1 MPKNA
6 TNEKNKFSEIK
17 IFSKIYKGKI
27 FQKFTAQFHRARRT
41 VFYKSILISRVLKRV
56 KLAKHRNKAPPT
68 FIVVLKMLVHSHL
81 LLLSLREFITLRLS
95 FIRAYYATTEFKNW
109 LTNTPRVFHVKTTWK
124 RPFALHFHLEYMCC
138 VSTQLLS

>member
-1 MPKNA
+1 MKR
-6 TNEKNKFSEIK
+6 TSFRKTKSLVKFIK
-17 IFSKIYKGKI
+17 VKSFRSLLDSFIV
-27 FQKFTAQFHRARRT
+27 RAEP
-41 VFYKSILISRVLKRV
+41 FFCKSILISKVLKRV

-124 RPFALHFHLEYMCC
+124 RPLALHFHLEYMCC

>member
-1 MPKNA
+1 MKR
-6 TNEKNKFSEIK
+6 TSFRKTKSLVKFIK
-17 IFSKIYKGKI
+17 VKSFRSLLDSFIV
-27 FQKFTAQFHRARRT
+27 RAEP
-41 VFYKSILISRVLKRV
+41 FFCKSILISKVLKRV

>member
-1 MPKNA
+1 MKR
-6 TNEKNKFSEIK
+6 TSFRKTKSLVKFIK
-17 IFSKIYKGKI
+17 VKSFRSLLDSFIV
-27 FQKFTAQFHRARRT
+27 RAEP
-41 VFYKSILISRVLKRV
+41 FFCKSILISKVLKRV

-109 LTNTPRVFHVKTTWK
+109 LTNTPRVFHVKTTWE

>member
-1 MPKNA
+1 MKR
-6 TNEKNKFSEIK
+6 TSFRKKKSLVKFIK
-17 IFSKIYKGKI
+17 VKSFRSLLDSFIV
-27 FQKFTAQFHRARRT
+27 RAEP
-41 VFYKSILISRVLKRV
+41 FFCKSILISKVLKRV

>member
-1 MPKNA
+1 MKR
-6 TNEKNKFSEIK
+6 TSFRKTKSLVKFIK
-17 IFSKIYKGKI
+17 VKSFRSLLDSFIV
-27 FQKFTAQFHRARRT
+27 RAEP
-41 VFYKSILISRVLKRV
+41 FFCKSILISQVLKRV

>member
-1 MPKNA
+1 MKR
-6 TNEKNKFSEIK
+6 TSFRKTKSLVKFIK
-17 IFSKIYKGKI
+17 VKSFRSLLDSFIV
-27 FQKFTAQFHRARRT
+27 RAEP
-41 VFYKSILISRVLKRV
+41 FFCKSILISKVLKRV

-109 LTNTPRVFHVKTTWK
+109 LTNTPRVFHVKRRGSGHLHSISTWNT
-124 RPFALHFHLEYMCC
+124 C
-138 VSTQLLS
+138 VVLAHNCSPN

>member
-1 MPKNA
+1 MKR
-6 TNEKNKFSEIK
+6 TSFRKTKSLVKFIK
-17 IFSKIYKGKI
+17 VKSFRSLLDSFIV
-27 FQKFTAQFHRARRT
+27 RAEP
-41 VFYKSILISRVLKRV
+41 FFCKSILISKVLKRV

-109 LTNTPRVFHVKTTWK
+109 LTNTPCVFHVKATWK
-124 RPFALHFHLEYMCC
+124 RPFALHVHLEYMCC

>member
-1 MPKNA
+1 MKR
-6 TNEKNKFSEIK
+6 TSFRKTKSLVKFIK
-17 IFSKIYKGKI
+17 VKSFRSLLDSFIV
-27 FQKFTAQFHRARRT
+27 RAEP
-41 VFYKSILISRVLKRV
+41 FFCKSILISKVLKRV

-138 VSTQLLS
+138 VSTQLRS

>member
-1 MPKNA
+1 MKR
-6 TNEKNKFSEIK
+6 TSFRKTKSLIKFVKVKSFRSLLDSFIV
-17 IFSKIYKGKI
+17 
-27 FQKFTAQFHRARRT
+27 RAEP
-41 VFYKSILISRVLKRV
+41 FFCKSILISKVLKRV

>member
-1 MPKNA
+1 MKR
-6 TNEKNKFSEIK
+6 TSFRKTKSLVKFIK
-17 IFSKIYKGKI
+17 VKSFRSLLDSFIV
-27 FQKFTAQFHRARRT
+27 RAEP
-41 VFYKSILISRVLKRV
+41 FFCKSILISKVLKRV

-95 FIRAYYATTEFKNW
+95 FIRAYYATAEFKNW